1 MSTNQPPKFEPPAI
15 QDPSTPTLTP
25 GEVFPGSISSL
36 DRYFRNKADAE
47 QELWAATMRTA
58 IKADP
63 ALYAE
68 ADKLA
73 LDQGVTVDFALRNID
88 NVRRMARVKQM
99 RDDRIEATNPSW
111 YRSMQSLEFARKAWD
126 DDQLPFLERW
136 SRAYESGQLITERG
150 RIAAR
155 AMFTKGTMS
164 PDDSANLERIQKRQG
179 ELGPVSGFF
188 PSAVEIIGQ
197 QSKSIPEALAAGA
210 AGGGAAALAASFTGP
225 GAGAAFV
232 GGFKAAFWSTLA
244 VNAFEVEAGN
254 AYADMIQ
261 AGYDPDRSWNAAFGI
276 GLANAALEMGGASLA
291 TGGLRREVGR
301 LLTRKALE
309 ESAKATTTGFARGFL
324 KEYAKGV
331 GGEVATELMQ
341 ELVNI
346 AGEEA
351 ARRPGDASLSPEG
364 IASRLWEVASKTTQ
378 GMAILGIPNAAA
390 GGNRARVAAMVQ
402 KAQQD
407 AEKLREAVKAGAQSP
422 LTKNDPAAAEQFMEQ
437 TLAENG
443 TPRTVFVDAAMLRD
457 VLAQADKAAT
467 EAGDGL
473 TKSAGDILE
482 SIVPGITEQIEDQA
496 AQGGDVQVPTA
507 KLITTIAQQLPKV
520 AEALNEHGRMDPALP
535 SAAVAAEMQ
544 KEVEAQ
550 AKQADTGTDAE
561 KAFRESLAKVEE
573 QVAGGFTETATAL
586 RPAEVKA
593 SSRVVAEMVATIA
606 EGEKVTPEQVWK
618 DYGAAFATHQAAMND
633 VMEQPERG
641 GFIRRALAWLYS
653 EKSDVSTAI
662 HEPTHWY
669 TEVVDR
675 IAQRGSPWAV
685 EQMNVLLDRWKLT
698 REQWDAMPDAERAK
712 HYEDISYNAEEYFAT
727 GQAPSKELAGVFEK
741 LRKFI
746 LRVYSNVI
754 KSFGSL
760 RGGLEASYREQF
772 GRDLPAMTPELR
784 GFFDRMLAS
793 EQAIEIVQAER
804 EGAVAFDK
812 AAAKSLGLDDA
823 TMAEVERLQQE
834 AKDEAKAKLS
844 AEAVRGARYFQAARR
859 GAEKDAKAQLRAAE
873 ERVRKEVE
881 EEFRDNPAQN
891 AYRYLRDGIYETADG
906 DLVKDKSARKLSSV
920 VVRRILGLPA
930 IKGGEK
936 GTSLVGRI
944 RQLGGIRLDSYP
956 GEIKGEFSIPGVF
969 RKEGG
974 QSWEAV
980 AQQLASEGYGGE
992 VYDGDVAQSVDNMW
1006 LVDALTAA
1014 AQGERRYADE
1024 AVTESSRMQAEY
1036 QDWLRTQS
1044 ADADQ
1049 AVREAKASAA
1059 EREAMF
1065 TKLARRGLVQKSE
1078 AQQIRD
1084 AYAEARRKVNGRKLS
1099 AEEMRQVRES
1109 TEIVEGSDPDQI
1121 GALFGFQTGDEMLRA
1136 LANMQLREEAIRRRV
1151 RQRIEAEEPLADPKK
1166 MRQAVEAATHGKAA
1180 ARLASTILR
1189 AMLNNT
1195 RSTAELEA
1203 AAQQAAKAV
1212 LARTPVGQISVR
1224 GFSQAELRAAKAAR
1238 EALKSGKV
1246 DEAIE
1251 AQRKHLLQHY
1261 LTRFAVDIEKELDKF
1276 NDTVGGSY
1284 MKPDADILKA
1294 KRDLDRVQAIRSIL
1308 GKYEAIGTARA
1319 EAANAYLGTMANQNP
1334 TGHAE
1339 LSARI
1344 VAATTDAKP
1353 WRLVPLDRWRQVME
1367 ETAQLWHESKR
1378 SEQVRIAGVMRQRQE
1393 VQEELEAQLVDVFG
1407 DPSGKAPKP
1416 TTTDWDPATWLASVK
1431 RLESLA
1437 LALDGGKVGGP
1448 WQRYVYRT
1456 LKDAQTERD
1465 AEMLVEREWY
1475 RDHLEKHGDL
1485 TGPKYDGKRWLGDT
1499 FSTFQSRA
1507 QIVGMLYHLGT
1518 DGNFRNM
1525 AVGNGWAWQKDGE
1538 LYAHNGQPFVPV
1550 FQDMLRDMVER
1561 GYLRKEDFDLA
1572 QAAFD
1577 HIRDRLKTRLFD
1589 TSREV
1594 WGFYPKEVEA
1604 MPFDTPFGKYPGG
1617 YFPSKVDKANS
1628 NLGAKAQL
1636 DAVSEMRTDFVA
1648 NHGNVPRG
1656 MTIARQAGAKQPRV
1670 MDVRLLWDHIADTL
1684 QIIHLA
1690 GPTKDIAGLFRT
1702 GTLQESLRIADRNA
1716 LPYVILPAIDRAAR
1730 GKIVAQSDPGLL
1742 RFSNYVKQATSTM
1755 FLGLNPRNAAQQL
1768 TGLSNAALYS
1778 SIPEVWAAFWKFS
1791 RNPAKAVAAVEQ
1803 FSEAMRIRWSTEM
1816 QALAA
1821 DIEQMFAPST
1831 IGKVQNVATR
1841 WAFVMQRYMQ
1851 MTTDAIAWSAAFEHH
1866 LPSVGEAEAVARAD
1880 QAVRLSQG
1888 EKSPLDVPR
1897 ALAGGAVA
1905 QLFTQFADYPNVVL
1919 NSVLSPPDGRRF
1931 AAVMLALVTPTLASS
1946 LIALA
1951 FAGGRLGKG
1960 ARSDDDT
1967 PEEIMAKLVGD
1978 QIKGAFSMIPALG
1991 SAVGGGV
1998 VALIDTMAEA
2008 AFGERTPKLGGE
2020 TQLRNSP
2027 FAAQALLETVQRL
2040 AAGSASPR
2048 DVAAFAALLTKLP
2061 LMPFG
2066 NAFNYM
2072 ERVDEGKSRPANAL
2086 DYGRGLIMGR

>member
-1 MSTNQPPKFEPPAI
+1 MSN
-15 QDPSTPTLTP
+15 STPPDLLSQPTAPQEPQPLLT
-25 GEVFPGSISSL
+25 GGVYQGFETDL
-36 DRYFRNKADAE
+36 RAYRRNKADAE

-58 IKADP
+58 IKTDP

-68 ADKLA
+68 ADRLA

-111 YRSMQSLEFARKAWD
+111 FRSMQSLEFARKAWD
-126 DDQLPFLERW
+126 DDQLPILERW

-155 AMFTKGTMS
+155 SMFTSGAMS
-164 PDDSANLERIQKRQG
+164 QEDVASLERIQKRQG
-179 ELGPVSGFF
+179 ELGPVSGFM

-197 QSKSIPEALAAGA
+197 QSKSLPEALAAGT
-210 AGGGAAALAASFTGP
+210 AGGGAAALAASLTGP
-225 GAGAAFV
+225 GAGVAFV

-276 GLANAALEMGGASLA
+276 GLANAALEMGGAALA

-309 ESAKATTTGFARGFL
+309 ESAKGAVTGFALGFA
-324 KEYAKGV
+324 KEYMKGV
-331 GGEVATELMQ
+331 GGEAATEMMQ
-341 ELVNI
+341 ELVNV

-378 GMAILGIPNAAA
+378 GMAILGVPNAVA
-390 GGNRARVAAMVQ
+390 GGHRARVAAMVQ
-402 KAQQD
+402 KSQQD
-407 AEKLREAVKAGAQSP
+407 AEKLREAVRTGAQSP

-457 VLAQADKAAT
+457 VLAQTDKAAT
-467 EAGDGL
+467 ETGDGL

-496 AQGGDVQVPTA
+496 AQGGDVQVPTS

-520 AEALNEHGRMDPALP
+520 AEALTEHGRMDAGMP
-535 SAAVAAEMQ
+535 SEAVAAEQQ

-561 KAFRESLAKVEE
+561 KVFRESLAKVEE
-573 QVAGGFTETATAL
+573 QVAGGFTATATAL

-606 EGEKVTPEQVWK
+606 EGEKVTPEQAWK
-618 DYGAAFATHQAAMND
+618 DYGAAFATRQDAMND

-685 EQMNVLLDRWKLT
+685 QQMNVLLDRWKLT

-812 AAAKSLGLDDA
+812 EAAKSLGLDDA
-823 TMAEVERLQQE
+823 TVAEVERLQAE

-844 AEAVRGARYFQAARR
+844 AEAVRGAQYFQSARR
-859 GAEKDAKAQLRAAE
+859 GAEKDAKAKLRAAE
-873 ERVRKEVE
+873 ERVRKEVVAE
-881 EEFRDNPAQN
+881 V
-891 AYRYLRDGIYETADG
+891 ETSPVYQALTFIKEGEVLDENG
-906 DLVKDKSARKLSSV
+906 QPQSAKLDTDA
-920 VVRRILGLPA
+920 VRRILGDEADKLPA
-930 IKGGEK
+930 GMTRKGG
-936 GTSLVGRI
+936 TNPDL
-944 RQLGGIRLDSYP
+944 
-956 GEIKGEFSIPGVF
+956 
-969 RKEGG
+969 
-974 QSWEAV
+974 
-980 AQQLASEGYGGE
+980 
-992 VYDGDVAQSVDNMW
+992 M
-1006 LVDALTAA
+1006 A
-1014 AQGERRYADE
+1014 AQFRFR
-1024 AVTESSRMQAEY
+1024 S
-1036 QDWLRTQS
+1036 
-1044 ADADQ
+1044 
-1049 AVREAKASAA
+1049 
-1059 EREAMF
+1059 
-1065 TKLARRGLVQKSE
+1065 
-1078 AQQIRD
+1078 
-1084 AYAEARRKVNGRKLS
+1084 
-1099 AEEMRQVRES
+1099 
-1109 TEIVEGSDPDQI
+1109 
-1121 GALFGFQTGDEMLRA
+1121 GDEMLRA
-1136 LANMQLREEAIRRRV
+1136 ILTAQPMEQAIDARV
-1151 RQRIEAEEPLADPKK
+1151 RQRIEAEEPLADPKN
-1166 MRQAVEAATHGKAA
+1166 MRRAIEAATHGKAA
-1180 ARLASTILR
+1180 ARLASTLLR

-1224 GFSQAELRAAKAAR
+1224 GFSQAELRAGKAAR

-1284 MKPDADILKA
+1284 MKPDAEILKA
-1294 KRDLDRVQAIRSIL
+1294 KRDLDRMQAIRSIL
-1308 GKYEAIGTARA
+1308 GKYEAIGSARA
-1319 EAANAYLGTMANQNP
+1319 EAADAYLGTMANQNP

-1339 LSARI
+1339 LAARI
-1344 VAATTDAKP
+1344 GAATAGAKP
-1353 WRLVPLDRWRQVME
+1353 WRLVTLDRWRQVME

-1393 VQEELEAQLVDVFG
+1393 VQDELEAQLVEVFG
-1407 DPSGKAPKP
+1407 DPTGKSPKP

-1437 LALDGGKVGGP
+1437 LALDGGKAGGP
-1448 WQRYVYRT
+1448 WHRYVYRT

-1485 TGPKYDGKRWLGDT
+1485 AGPKYDGKRWLGDT
-1499 FSTFQSRA
+1499 FSTFESRA
-1507 QIVGMLYHLGT
+1507 QIVGMLYQLGT

-1525 AVGNGWAWQKDGE
+1525 AVGNGWAWQKDGD
-1538 LYAHNGQPFVPV
+1538 LYAHDGRPFAPV

-1561 GYLRKEDFDLA
+1561 GYLRREDFDLA
-1572 QAAFD
+1572 QSAFD

-1636 DAVSEMRTDFVA
+1636 DAVAEMRTDFVA

-1656 MTIARQAGAKQPRV
+1656 MTIARKDGAKQPRV
-1670 MDVRLLWDHIADTL
+1670 MDVRLLWDHIADAL

-1742 RFSNYVKQATSTM
+1742 RFVNYVKQAASTM

-1768 TGLSNAALYS
+1768 TGLSNAVLYS
-1778 SIPEVWAAFWKFS
+1778 SVGDVWGSFWKFS
-1791 RNPAKAVAAVEQ
+1791 RNPAKAVAEVEQ
-1803 FSEAMRIRWSTEM
+1803 KSEAMRIRWSTDM

-1821 DIEQMFAPST
+1821 DIDQMLAPST
-1831 IGKVQNVATR
+1831 IGKVQEVASR
-1841 WAFVMQRYMQ
+1841 VAFLMQRYAQ
-1851 MTTDAIAWSAAFEHH
+1851 MTTDAIAWGAAFEHNIAAG
-1866 LPSVGEAEAVARAD
+1866 VEETEAVARAD
-1880 QAVRLSQG
+1880 SAVRLSQG

-1919 NSVLSPPDGRRF
+1919 NSVLSPPEGRRF
-1931 AAVMLALVTPTLASS
+1931 AAIMLALVTPTLASS

-1960 ARSDDDT
+1960 ARTDDDT
-1967 PEEIMAKLVGD
+1967 PEEIVAKLIGD
-1978 QIKGAFSMIPALG
+1978 QIKGAFSMIPA
-1991 SAVGGGV
+1991 VGGTVGASV
-1998 VALIDTMAEA
+1998 VALVDTVAEA
-2008 AFGERTPKLGGE
+2008 AFGKDAPKLGGE
-2020 TQLRNSP
+2020 TQLRSSP
-2027 FAAQALLETVQRL
+2027 FAAQALVETVQRL
-2040 AAGSASPR
+2040 ASGSASPR
-2048 DVAAFAALLTKLP
+2048 DVAAFASMLTKLP

-2086 DYGRGLIMGR
+2086 DYGRGLLMGR

>member
-1 MSTNQPPKFEPPAI
+1 MSN
-15 QDPSTPTLTP
+15 STPPDLLSQPTAPQEPQPLLT
-25 GEVFPGSISSL
+25 GGVYQGFENDLRAF
-36 DRYFRNKADAE
+36 RRNKADAE

-58 IKADP
+58 IKTDP

-111 YRSMQSLEFARKAWD
+111 YRSMQSLDFARKAWD

-155 AMFTKGTMS
+155 AMFTKGAMS
-164 PDDSANLERIQKRQG
+164 QEDVASLERVQKRQG
-179 ELGPVSGFF
+179 EIGPVSGFF

-573 QVAGGFTETATAL
+573 QVAKGFTETATSL
-586 RPAEVKA
+586 RPAELRSVTRIA
-593 SSRVVAEMVATIA
+593 AEMVARIA
-606 EGEKVTPEQVWK
+606 EGENITPEEAWK
-618 DYGAAFATHQAAMND
+618 RYGAAFTNQPLTEDALQQPAPLKTDTPEFKAWFGESKVVDAEGKPLMMYHGTAFSGFTQFNTYATNHGLMGSGAYFTDDPEVASSYSDKGATRLRFGVIPVPVEGAAPGVYRVWLSIKKPLDMDATAKVGQWERAFKEVDFPESGTNEQMFRAAEEWYRDNEFSRDDAGIEIQERIKSMGYDGITHIGGGRVQADSVRHRVYIAFDEGQIKSPSNRGTFDPKDPNILRQPAPALKTESPEFKAWFGKSKVVDAEGKPLVVYHGTDSEFTAFNADKSPLMFFSENRGTAEAYAFDRSQGRQGRVVEAFITAASPATAADVAKVDISKEVEALAEINPKDGAYLADRAEFIKSRIAGPQGWMFTKAAEAGVWRDVLIPALKRAGFDSLRLEDAADTGGSLAVFDPTQIKSVNNSGAFNPND
-633 VMEQPERG
+633 PNILRQPARG
-641 GFIRRALAWLYS
+641 GFIRRALAILFG
-653 EKSDVSTAI
+653 EKSDASTVL
-662 HEPTHWY
+662 HELTHWY
-669 TEVVDR
+669 TEIVDR
-675 IAQRGSPWAV
+675 LAQQGSPWAV
-685 EQMNVLLDRWKLT
+685 QQMNVLLDRWKLT

-741 LRKFI
+741 VRKFI

-793 EQAIEIVQAER
+793 EQAIEIAQAER

-823 TMAEVERLQQE
+823 TVAEVERLQTE

-859 GAEKDAKAQLRAAE
+859 GAEKDAKAKLRAAE

-891 AYRYLRDGIYETADG
+891 AYRYLRDGIYENADG
-906 DLVKDKSARKLSSV
+906 ELVKDKSARKLSSV
-920 VVRRILGLPA
+920 SVRRILGLPA

-1024 AVTESSRMQAEY
+1024 AVTESSRMQTEY

-1049 AVREAKASAA
+1049 AVREAKANAA

-1084 AYAEARRKVNGRKLS
+1084 AYAEARRKVSGRKLS

-1109 TEIVEGSDPDQI
+1109 TTIVEGSDPDQI

-1224 GFSQAELRAAKAAR
+1224 GFSQAELRAGQGGAR
-1238 EALKSGKV
+1238 GVE
-1246 DEAIE
+1246 
-1251 AQRKHLLQHY
+1251 
-1261 LTRFAVDIEKELDKF
+1261 
-1276 NDTVGGSY
+1276 VGQG
-1284 MKPDADILKA
+1284 
-1294 KRDLDRVQAIRSIL
+1294 RRGHRS
-1308 GKYEAIGTARA
+1308 AA
-1319 EAANAYLGTMANQNP
+1319 EAP
-1334 TGHAE
+1334 
-1339 LSARI
+1339 
-1344 VAATTDAKP
+1344 VAALPDP
-1353 WRLVPLDRWRQVME
+1353 VRRRHREGVGQVQRHRGRLLHEAGRGHPQGQARPGPGAGHPLHPRE
-1367 ETAQLWHESKR
+1367 
-1378 SEQVRIAGVMRQRQE
+1378 VRGHRQR
-1393 VQEELEAQLVDVFG
+1393 
-1407 DPSGKAPKP
+1407 
-1416 TTTDWDPATWLASVK
+1416 
-1431 RLESLA
+1431 
-1437 LALDGGKVGGP
+1437 
-1448 WQRYVYRT
+1448 
-1456 LKDAQTERD
+1456 
-1465 AEMLVEREWY
+1465 
-1475 RDHLEKHGDL
+1475 
-1485 TGPKYDGKRWLGDT
+1485 
-1499 FSTFQSRA
+1499 
-1507 QIVGMLYHLGT
+1507 
-1518 DGNFRNM
+1518 
-1525 AVGNGWAWQKDGE
+1525 
-1538 LYAHNGQPFVPV
+1538 
-1550 FQDMLRDMVER
+1550 
-1561 GYLRKEDFDLA
+1561 
-1572 QAAFD
+1572 
-1577 HIRDRLKTRLFD
+1577 
-1589 TSREV
+1589 
-1594 WGFYPKEVEA
+1594 
-1604 MPFDTPFGKYPGG
+1604 
-1617 YFPSKVDKANS
+1617 
-1628 NLGAKAQL
+1628 
-1636 DAVSEMRTDFVA
+1636 
-1648 NHGNVPRG
+1648 
-1656 MTIARQAGAKQPRV
+1656 AG
-1670 MDVRLLWDHIADTL
+1670 
-1684 QIIHLA
+1684 
-1690 GPTKDIAGLFRT
+1690 
-1702 GTLQESLRIADRNA
+1702 
-1716 LPYVILPAIDRAAR
+1716 
-1730 GKIVAQSDPGLL
+1730 
-1742 RFSNYVKQATSTM
+1742 
-1755 FLGLNPRNAAQQL
+1755 
-1768 TGLSNAALYS
+1768 
-1778 SIPEVWAAFWKFS
+1778 
-1791 RNPAKAVAAVEQ
+1791 
-1803 FSEAMRIRWSTEM
+1803 
-1816 QALAA
+1816 
-1821 DIEQMFAPST
+1821 
-1831 IGKVQNVATR
+1831 
-1841 WAFVMQRYMQ
+1841 
-1851 MTTDAIAWSAAFEHH
+1851 
-1866 LPSVGEAEAVARAD
+1866 
-1880 QAVRLSQG
+1880 
-1888 EKSPLDVPR
+1888 
-1897 ALAGGAVA
+1897 
-1905 QLFTQFADYPNVVL
+1905 
-1919 NSVLSPPDGRRF
+1919 
-1931 AAVMLALVTPTLASS
+1931 
-1946 LIALA
+1946 
-1951 FAGGRLGKG
+1951 
-1960 ARSDDDT
+1960 
-1967 PEEIMAKLVGD
+1967 
-1978 QIKGAFSMIPALG
+1978 
-1991 SAVGGGV
+1991 
-1998 VALIDTMAEA
+1998 
-2008 AFGERTPKLGGE
+2008 
-2020 TQLRNSP
+2020 
-2027 FAAQALLETVQRL
+2027 
-2040 AAGSASPR
+2040 
-2048 DVAAFAALLTKLP
+2048 
-2061 LMPFG
+2061 
-2066 NAFNYM
+2066 
-2072 ERVDEGKSRPANAL
+2072 
-2086 DYGRGLIMGR
+2086 